1 MWNLFR
7 RGYELSLNRIHDNV
21 KITEGGDVLRLKVD
35 GDPMRMVAG
44 LNEAQK
50 ILKTIKAETADE
62 DKKEAAVY
70 FAEVIF
76 GSDQAAQL
84 MEFYRDDPVCIINV
98 CGTYFRDR
106 LGKLIE
112 KAQKRS

>member
-1 MWNLFR
+1 MLHLFR
-7 RGYELSLNRIHDNV
+7 RGYDLSLNRVHD
-21 KITEGGDVLRLKVD
+21 IIRIREGGDSLRLIVD

-50 ILKTIKAETADE
+50 ILKTINSDTKEE
-62 DKKEAAVY
+62 DKLKAAEY

-76 GSDQAAQL
+76 GKDQAGKL
-84 MEFYRDDPVCIINV
+84 VEFYRNDAVCVINV

-106 LGKLIE
+106 LGNLIT
-112 KAQKRS
+112 KAQKKG

>member
-1 MWNLFR
+1 MMKLFR
-7 RGYELSLNRIHDNV
+7 KGYEVTLNRVHDIV
-21 KITEGGDVLRLKVD
+21 RIREGGDSLRLIVD

-50 ILKTIKAETADE
+50 ILKAIDTETTDEEKLKAAE
-62 DKKEAAVY
+62 Y

-76 GSDQAAQL
+76 GKEQAKQIL
-84 MEFYRDDPVCIINV
+84 DFYRNDSLCVINL

-112 KAQKRS
+112 KAQKKA

>member
-1 MWNLFR
+1 MLKLFR
-7 RGYELSLNRIHDNV
+7 RGYEVSLNRVHDIV
-21 KITEGGDVLRLKVD
+21 RIREGNDSLRLYVD
-35 GDPMRMVAG
+35 GDAMRMVAG

-50 ILKTIKAETADE
+50 ILKTLNAESTDE
-62 DKKEAAVY
+62 DRLAAAEY

-76 GSDQAAQL
+76 GKDQADQL
-84 MEFYRDDPVCIINV
+84 VSFYRDDPICVINL

-112 KAQKRS
+112 KAQKRA